1 MSLKPDHAV
10 FGFTGSLVTAGDF
23 LHWDMNLDQWFK
35 VAAVDAVTS
44 VAGCTGDVT
53 GTATFDGT
61 LDASIA
67 VTVWDDDN
75 KTLSVA
81 YGNMVGL
88 LIEAIKELT
97 NKNNALETRIQAL
110 EAITTGV

>member
-10 FGFTGSLVTAGDF
+10 FGFTGSLATAGDF

-35 VAAVDAVTS
+35 V
-44 VAGCTGDVT
+44 
-53 GTATFDGT
+53 
-61 LDASIA
+61 DASIA
-67 VTVWDDDN
+67 VTVGDDEN

-88 LIEAIKELT
+88 LIEAIKELI

-110 EAITTGV
+110 EAITTGT